1 MKKILDSS
9 FVRYLFVGVFNTLF
23 GFGIIF
29 ILMYYGVLA
38 EIANLI
44 GYFFG
49 ILLSYLLNKYFTFRS
64 KNSHKKEFYKFII
77 AMGIAYLIN
86 LCALSISYRI
96 LHIDK
101 YLSQIIAGICYTI
114 SGYLLN
120 RFFTFK

>member
-9 FVRYLFVGVFNTLF
+9 FVRYLFVGLFNTLF

-64 KNSHKKEFYKFII
+64 KNSHKNEFYKFII